1 MPTVHSLLR
10 WRESLVADLA
20 GDVLEIGVGSGANVR
35 HYRRA
40 ASFWGIEPDPER
52 AAQAQ
57 QAARQ
62 LAQGRGIPAQV
73 QVAPAERLP
82 FGPDHFDA
90 VVSSLVFCSVQDQSE
105 ALGEIRRVLR
115 PGGHLWMIEHVRPQT
130 SLMAQVTD
138 WLTPSWRRI
147 AHNCHL
153 NRPTLAVLHDHGW
166 RVEVRG
172 RLGVF
177 VKLRAWVGD

>member
-1 MPTVHSLLR
+1 
-10 WRESLVADLA
+10 
-20 GDVLEIGVGSGANVR
+20 VLEIGVGSGANVA

-40 ASFWGIEPDPER
+40 TSFWGIEPDPDR

-57 QAARQ
+57 QVARQ
-62 LAQGRGIPAQV
+62 LTQGRGIPAHV

-82 FGPDHFDA
+82 FGPERFDT
-90 VVSSLVFCSVQDQSE
+90 VVSSLVFCSVTDQGQ
-105 ALGEIRRVLR
+105 ALDEIRRVLR
-115 PGGHLWMIEHVRPQT
+115 PQGHLWMIEHVRPQT
-130 SLMAQVTD
+130 SLMADVTD

-153 NRPTLAVLHDHGW
+153 NRPTLEVLRDHGW
-166 RVEVRG
+166 QVEVRA

-177 VKLRAWVGD
+177 VKLRAWVK